1 MDSFYS
7 RSELERIGF
16 ASIGKNVLL
25 SRKAS
30 IYSPATISFGDN
42 VRVDDFCILSGHISI
57 ASQVHISAYVA
68 LYGGM
73 GITIGDY
80 SGVSARTTIY
90 SAIDDF
96 GGDYLIGPMCPVE
109 MTHVT
114 GGQVVLQDYVQ
125 VGASCV
131 VMPSLTVAE
140 GSVVGAMSFVN
151 QSLDA
156 WGVYAGIPVRRL
168 RDRSRKLLDF
178 TNDLYDGR

>member
-1 MDSFYS
+1 MFMDSFYS
-7 RSELERIGF
+7 RFELEHIGF
-16 ASIGKNVLL
+16 ATIGKNVLL

-30 IYSPATISFGDN
+30 IYSPAMISIGDN
-42 VRVDDFCILSGHISI
+42 VRIDDFCILSGCIGI
-57 ASQVHISAYVA
+57 GSQVHISAYVA

-73 GITIGDY
+73 GITIEDY

-90 SAIDDF
+90 SAVDDF

-109 MTHVT
+109 MTHVM
-114 GGQVVLQDYVQ
+114 GGPVVLQKYVQ

-151 QSLDA
+151 QSLA
-156 WGVYAGIPVRRL
+156 SWGIYAGVPVRRL
-168 RDRSRKLLDF
+168 RDRSKKLLKF
-178 TNDLYDGR
+178 TK